1 MIDVK
6 QLQTIIENLITS
18 SMREVR
24 DDRDLLDSFSP
35 NQFLSK
41 MNLINHINDL
51 NILNKDSEIVIFGSW
66 YGSILIPAFYKEVK
80 KITCIDQDSKVIS
93 RAKHNLFK
101 DLNVDFITG
110 DVFEFRDLI
119 KILICLLIQV
129 VNI

>member
-41 MNLINHINDL
+41 MNLINHIKSL
-51 NILNKDSEIVIFGSW
+51 NFLNKDSEIVVFIRRNIYLLFKTIKLHS
-66 YGSILIPAFYKEVK
+66 SFLIK
-80 KITCIDQDSKVIS
+80 KI
-93 RAKHNLFK
+93 
-101 DLNVDFITG
+101 
-110 DVFEFRDLI
+110 
-119 KILICLLIQV
+119 
-129 VNI
+129 